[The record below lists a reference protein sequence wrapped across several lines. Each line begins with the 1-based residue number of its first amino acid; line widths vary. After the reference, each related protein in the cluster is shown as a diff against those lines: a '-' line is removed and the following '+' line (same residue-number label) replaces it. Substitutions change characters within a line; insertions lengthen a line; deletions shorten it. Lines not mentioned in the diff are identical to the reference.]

1 MMLEDQLRMPQKV
14 LNNGVCCRV
23 AVGSHDLTSKYQ
35 IYEKNNL
42 YYRPVCCGRRSGC
55 RSDNPG

>member
-23 AVGSHDLTSKYQ
+23 VVGSHDLTSKYQ

-42 YYRPVCCGRRSGC
+42 YDRSVRCGC
-55 RSDNPG
+55 RGGCQPGATG